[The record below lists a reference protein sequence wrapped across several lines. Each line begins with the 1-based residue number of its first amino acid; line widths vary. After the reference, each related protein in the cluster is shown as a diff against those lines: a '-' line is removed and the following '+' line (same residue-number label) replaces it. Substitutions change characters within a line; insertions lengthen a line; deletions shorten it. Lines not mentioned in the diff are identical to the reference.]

1 MNDMAANLE
10 LAKEIVSSCCSN
22 DDSLYG
28 TMFLICY
35 GMLAK
40 FGDVYSPLIRKLFL
54 TTEVVVDDKPITTLL
69 DECGY
74 SPEDLYGGEDLNNQY
89 FTTSAVSF
97 PGDDIWFEDD
107 GRVRYYR
114 NRPEL
119 FCSTTGKDYNEVLN
133 SLVHEFCHLL
143 KGMVNYIKMD
153 DFNFFSIRSGLN
165 VFGGKIDQNGE
176 LQQFDENLILDEVIN
191 VFQTTD
197 TMMEIGKLNG
207 IMLPDEVR
215 CCFLKLD
222 LNRMNE
228 LYGYDYGTAPLK
240 KLWANPHFKSVV
252 EENIIIGKIDKIRD
266 DFNEMVGRNYFK
278 MLSRHLNLLE
288 YAEDEDEQAK
298 LTSFITTIVRIY
310 NLRTK
315 GIIKI
320 KK

>member
-1 MNDMAANLE
+1 MNANLK
-10 LAKEIVSSCCSN
+10 LAKDIVGCRYSV
-22 DDSLYG
+22 DDELYG

-54 TTEVVVDDKPITTLL
+54 TTEVSIADKPITTLL
-69 DECGY
+69 DEGGY
-74 SPEDLYGGEDLNNQY
+74 GPEDLYSGEDLNNQY

-97 PGDDIWFEDD
+97 PGDDIWFEED
-107 GRVRYYR
+107 GRVRYCR

-119 FCSTTGKDYNEVLN
+119 FCSTTDKDYNEVLN

-143 KGMVNYIKMD
+143 KGMVNYIKME

-165 VFGGKIDQNGE
+165 VFGGKIDENGE
-176 LQQFDENLILDEVIN
+176 LQEFDENLILDEVIN

-197 TMMEIGKLNG
+197 TMIEIGKLDG
-207 IMLPDEVR
+207 VCLPENVQRD
-215 CCFLKLD
+215 FNKLD
-222 LNRMNE
+222 LNRMSE
-228 LYGYDYGTAPLK
+228 LYGYDYGTKPLK
-240 KLWANPHFKSVV
+240 KLWANPHFKGVV

-288 YAEDEDEQAK
+288 YAEDEEEQKK
-298 LTSFITTIVRIY
+298 LTSFITTVVRIY

-320 KK
+320 KN